1 MQSLELKIKP
11 PVVAVIA
18 VIIMFG
24 LDHWLPSDKLG
35 LGQYRL
41 GIVLGLVI
49 IGFMLAITGVKKFIQ
64 AETTI
69 HPDLKHATNKL
80 VTNGIYRISRNPMY
94 LGICL
99 NLLAIS
105 VWLNNWLTVGVCIG
119 FVWYITQFQIKPEE
133 RFLQQRFGKQY
144 EDYCHKV
151 RRWL

>member
-11 PVVAVIA
+11 PIVAMIA
-18 VIIMFG
+18 VIIMLM
-24 LDHWLPSDKLG
+24 LDYWLPSDKLG
-35 LGQYRL
+35 VGQYRL

-49 IGFMLAITGVKKFIQ
+49 IGLMLAITGVKKFIQ

-69 HPDLKHATNKL
+69 HPDLKHGTNKL

-105 VWLNNWLTVGVCIG
+105 VWLNNWLAIGVCLG